1 MLKRR
6 EFLQST
12 FTAMTAVAAGWP
24 AALRA
29 EQSVRT
35 IELGSGQLML
45 LSDGYMQLPLSFSLP
60 DSIAQDERTALI
72 ERYQLDPESIRQP
85 CTVTLWKTPEKTI
98 LIDAGGGT
106 LFMPT
111 LGNLLDS
118 LASVDIEPADISDVV
133 FTHAH
138 PDHLWGLVDDF
149 DELTF
154 PEANY
159 YMNSVEWDYW
169 RADDT
174 IDKTP
179 DARKSFVV
187 GAQNRM
193 VYLEDRIQLFKWGDE
208 VLPGLEAMDTSGHTP
223 GHTSFAL
230 HQGSQSL
237 MVLGDALIHPVFSF
251 HKPSWPSG
259 SDQNPEKGISTRL
272 KLLDRAVADDQSVV
286 GFHLPDSGYGQVEK
300 DGSVPIGLSVRAD
313 RQKQGR

>member
-1 MLKRR
+1 MINRR
-6 EFLQST
+6 EFVKTTLAT
-12 FTAMTAVAAGWP
+12 LAAASVGSP
-24 AALRA
+24 LILRA
-29 EQSVRT
+29 EEDARI
-35 IELGSGQLML
+35 IELGDSQLML

-60 DSIAQDERTALI
+60 DSIAPDERTALI
-72 ERYQLDPESIRQP
+72 EQYQLDPESVRQP
-85 CTVTLWKTPEKTI
+85 CTVTLWKTPEKTV

-118 LASVDIEPADISDVV
+118 LASVDVEPADITDVV

-179 DARKSFVV
+179 EERKSFVV

-193 VYLEDRIQLFKWGDE
+193 VYLEDRIQLFGWGDE
-208 VLPGLEAMDTSGHTP
+208 VLPGMEAMDTSGHTP

-230 HQGSQSL
+230 HQGSQSV

-259 SDQNPEKGISTRL
+259 SDQNPEQAISTRL
-272 KLLDRAVADDQSVV
+272 KLLERAVADAQQIV
-286 GFHLPDSGYGQVEK
+286 GFHLPDSGYGQIEK
-300 DGSVPIGLSVRAD
+300 DGSAYRFVSEG
-313 RQKQGR
+313 